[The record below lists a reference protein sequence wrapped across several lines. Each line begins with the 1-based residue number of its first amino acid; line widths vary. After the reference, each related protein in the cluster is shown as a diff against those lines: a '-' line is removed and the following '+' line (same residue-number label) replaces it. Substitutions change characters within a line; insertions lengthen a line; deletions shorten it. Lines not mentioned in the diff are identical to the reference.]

1 MRKLVLSGFLAS
13 EEIYINQL
21 EALLLVST
29 APRLDTPSRDVP
41 QQGWV
46 GGWGHFFLD
55 SLPQADLAWVLPGRE
70 QSCRSHAGDSLALA
84 RPPPSRLLPLPV
96 CLAGRYL

>member
-29 APRLDTPSRDVP
+29 APRLDSPSWD
-41 QQGWV
+41 GWMD
-46 GGWGHFFLD
+46 GWMLF
-55 SLPQADLAWVLPGRE
+55 LPGW
-70 QSCRSHAGDSLALA
+70 L
-84 RPPPSRLLPLPV
+84 PPAMS
-96 CLAGRYL
+96 A

>member
-1 MRKLVLSGFLAS
+1 MKGLLPCRSLAQPGSLLCVVQGERDAGKGLEMRKLVLSGFLAS

-29 APRLDTPSRDVP
+29 APRLDTPSSDVL

-46 GGWGHFFLD
+46 GGWVDGWMGV
-55 SLPQADLAWVLPGRE
+55 WVGGWMDGLMG
-70 QSCRSHAGDSLALA
+70 
-84 RPPPSRLLPLPV
+84 V
-96 CLAGRYL
+96 

>member
-29 APRLDTPSRDVP
+29 APRLDSPSRD
-41 QQGWV
+41 GWMD
-46 GGWGHFFLD
+46 GWNNFFLGGF
-55 SLPQADLAWVLPGRE
+55 PHPRQPEWE
-70 QSCRSHAGDSLALA
+70 QSSRSHTRDSFTLSWLSIPISPLLLAMSLF
-84 RPPPSRLLPLPV
+84 
-96 CLAGRYL
+96 GMYL